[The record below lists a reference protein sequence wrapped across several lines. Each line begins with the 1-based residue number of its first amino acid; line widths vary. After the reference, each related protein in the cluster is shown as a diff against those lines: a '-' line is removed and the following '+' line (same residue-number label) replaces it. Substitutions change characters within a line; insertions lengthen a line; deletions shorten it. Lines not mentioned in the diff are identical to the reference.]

1 MRREERA
8 YLGIPVPVYIDD
20 DTSYGSFLRDISD
33 NGVQVA
39 VVRRGPGSIHEVGAV
54 RRFRVRSD
62 FLAYMEPVEF
72 TAECRW
78 TKPESPTRRVAGYRI
93 AEITEDNRDRLRRL
107 IEEFNVDAAIE
118 I

>member
-1 MRREERA
+1 MRLEERA

-20 DTSYGSFLRDISD
+20 DTSYGSFIRDISES
-33 NGVQVA
+33 GVQVA
-39 VVRRGPGSIHEVGAV
+39 VLRGGTSSVHEVGAI

-72 TAECRW
+72 LGECRW

-93 AEITEDNRDRLRRL
+93 AAITEDNRHRLRRV
-107 IEEFNVDAAIE
+107 IDEFNVDAAIE